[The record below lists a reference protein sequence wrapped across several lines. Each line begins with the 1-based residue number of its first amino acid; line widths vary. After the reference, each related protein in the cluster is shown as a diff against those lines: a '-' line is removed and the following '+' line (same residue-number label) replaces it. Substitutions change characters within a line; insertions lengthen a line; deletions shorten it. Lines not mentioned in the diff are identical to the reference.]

1 MKNIILS
8 KLIKE
13 FIKDKKIRKL
23 RELINTVHMVD
34 IADTFKRLK
43 KKEREKI
50 YQEMSPDNLAEL
62 IKEISPEEQEEL
74 VSSINNKKLKAT
86 FDEMANDDIVDL
98 FGELEEEAV
107 RNLMK
112 LLDEDE
118 REEVQKLRIHERD
131 TAGGLM
137 TTDYFS
143 IESGSRVGEVIREI
157 KTQGD
162 DAELVYYVYITE
174 PDEGK
179 LMGVVS
185 LRQLILSQA
194 NTIVDTLMET
204 NIVTVKPGTDQEE
217 VANYISKYNLL
228 AIPVINEDG
237 NIQGIITVDDIIDV
251 IEEEATEDIYAMA
264 GLTEDEM
271 EDNKHIFSSVKIRL
285 PWLMVSLFGELL
297 SATIMAKFGD
307 ALEKTVALAFFI
319 PLIMAMGGN
328 SGSQSSAVMVRK
340 IALGETKSGKLSSL
354 LKKESFAGIFLGMI
368 SGIIVTF
375 LVYLWRGNLTLGVT
389 IGIAL
394 FVAIS
399 TAAIFG
405 TVIPLIFNKY
415 KIDPAVASGPF
426 ITTLNDI
433 GGLVIYF
440 TVANLIFAY
449 FGG

>member
-1 MKNIILS
+1 MKNVILS

-13 FIKDKKIRKL
+13 FIRENKVRKL
-23 RELINTVHMVD
+23 QELLDTVHIFD
-34 IADTFKRLK
+34 IADTFKKLK

-50 YQEMSPDNLAEL
+50 YQEMSPEKLAVL
-62 IKEISPEEQEEL
+62 IKEISPEMQEEL
-74 VSSINNKKLKAT
+74 VATINNSKLKLT
-86 FDEMANDDIVDL
+86 FEEMANDDIVDL
-98 FGELEEEAV
+98 FGELEEEDV
-107 RNLMK
+107 RSLMK

-118 REEVQKLRIHERD
+118 REEVQKLRSHESD

-143 IESGSRVGEVIREI
+143 VKSGSRVGDVIKEI
-157 KTQGD
+157 KSQGD
-162 DAELVYYVYITE
+162 EAELVYYVYITE
-174 PDEGK
+174 IEDDK
-179 LMGVVS
+179 LIGIVS

-204 NIVTVKPGTDQEE
+204 NIISVTPRTDQEE

-228 AIPVINEDG
+228 AIPVINEEAK
-237 NIQGIITVDDIIDV
+237 IQGIITVDDIIDV
-251 IEEEATEDIYAMA
+251 MQEEATEDLYAMA

-271 EDNKHIFSSVKIRL
+271 ETDNNIFSSVKIRL
-285 PWLMVSLFGELL
+285 PWLMVSLFGELI
-297 SATIMAKFGD
+297 SATVLSKFGD
-307 ALEKTVALAFFI
+307 SLEKMVALAFFI

-340 IALGETKSGKLSSL
+340 IALGETIGGKLGSL
-354 LKKESFAGIFLGMI
+354 VKKESFSGVFLGLI
-368 SGIIVTF
+368 SALIVTF
-375 LVYLWRGNLTLGVT
+375 LVYLWKGNIILGVT

-399 TAAIFG
+399 AAAILG
-405 TVIPLIFNKY
+405 TFIPLVFNRY

-433 GGLVIYF
+433 GGLIIYF

-449 FGG
+449 FG